1 MTKEITGVVP
11 PIITTFDEN
20 GEFDPKRMKNL
31 VKYVEK
37 GGIKGIFVCGTYGSG
52 PLMSIEERKKF

>member
-37 GGIKGIFVCGTYGSG
+37 GVSKEFLYVE
-52 PLMSIEERKKF
+52 LMVLVLS